1 MADDTAR
8 TTAIETDIVSRTADD
23 VDVEREELADAL
35 ELLDA
40 DLRGRHS
47 EFEEGSYVTLE
58 ERRAYAIDPDEWE
71 SLFEPYDL
79 EKSLEEAARRAHE
92 RQAEAL
98 FVASEGDAGAMA
110 DVSGVVIGIDTA
122 EQFD

>member
-8 TTAIETDIVSRTADD
+8 TTAIETDILSRTAEDSA
-23 VDVEREELADAL
+23 VSAEELADAL

-40 DLRGRHS
+40 DLKGRHS
-47 EFEEGSYVTLE
+47 EFEDGTYVTVQD
-58 ERRAYAIDPDEWE
+58 RRAYAVDPDEWE

-79 EKSLEEAARRAHE
+79 DEVVETAARRAHE

-98 FVASEGDAGAMA
+98 FVASEGDGESLS
-110 DVSGVVIGIDTA
+110 DSSGVVCGIDTA

>member
-1 MADDTAR
+1 MVDDTAR

>member
-8 TTAIETDIVSRTADD
+8 TTAIETDIVSRTAEDA
-23 VDVEREELADAL
+23 DVERKELADAL

-40 DLRGRHS
+40 ELKGRHS
-47 EFEEGSYVTLE
+47 EFEEGSYVTVE
-58 ERRAYAIDPDEWE
+58 ERRAYAVDPDEWE

-79 EKSLEEAARRAHE
+79 DESVEEAARRAHE

-98 FVASEGDAGAMA
+98 FVASEGDSSALEGS
-110 DVSGVVIGIDTA
+110 SGVVAGIDTA

>member
-23 VDVEREELADAL
+23 SGVPEEELADVL

-40 DLRGRHS
+40 DLKGRHS
-47 EFEEGSYVTLE
+47 EFEDGRYVTVE
-58 ERRAYAIDPDEWE
+58 ERRAYAIDPDAWE

-79 EKSLEEAARRAHE
+79 EESIENAARRAHE

-98 FVASEGDAGAMA
+98 FVASEGDS
-110 DVSGVVIGIDTA
+110 DVLDGTSGVVAGVDTA

>member
-47 EFEEGSYVTLE
+47 EFEEGSYVTLK

-98 FVASEGDAGAMA
+98 FVASEGDADAMA

>member
-98 FVASEGDAGAMA
+98 FVANEGDADAMA

>member
-8 TTAIETDIVSRTADD
+8 TTAIETDIVSRTAEDSGVSED
-23 VDVEREELADAL
+23 ELADAL

-40 DLRGRHS
+40 DLKGRHS
-47 EFEEGSYVTLE
+47 EFEEDTYVTVE
-58 ERRAYAIDPDEWE
+58 DRRAYAIDPDEWG

-79 EKSLEEAARRAHE
+79 DRSVEDAARRAHE

-98 FVASEGDAGAMA
+98 FVAGEGDSDALAGI
-110 DVSGVVIGIDTA
+110 SGVVCGIDTA
-122 EQFD
+122 EQYD

>member
-47 EFEEGSYVTLE
+47 EFEEGGYVTLE

>member
-8 TTAIETDIVSRTADD
+8 TTAIETDIVSRTAEDSGID
-23 VDVEREELADAL
+23 EEELADAL

-40 DLRGRHS
+40 DLKGRHS
-47 EFEEGSYVTLE
+47 EFEEGTYVTVE
-58 ERRAYAIDPDEWE
+58 ERRAYAIDPEAWE

-79 EKSLEEAARRAHE
+79 DESLEDATRRAHE

-98 FVASEGDAGAMA
+98 FVAGEGDSDSLGDA
-110 DVSGVVIGIDTA
+110 SGVVAGIDTA

>member
-1 MADDTAR
+1 MADDTVR
-8 TTAIETDIVSRTADD
+8 TTAIETDIVSRTAEDSD
-23 VDVEREELADAL
+23 VDREALADAL

-40 DLRGRHS
+40 DLKGRHS
-47 EFEEGSYVTLE
+47 EFEHDTYVTVE
-58 ERRAYAIDPDEWE
+58 ERRAYAVDPDEWE

-79 EKSLEEAARRAHE
+79 GDSLEDAARQAHE

-98 FVASEGDAGAMA
+98 FVASEGDSDSLGNA
-110 DVSGVVIGIDTA
+110 SGVVAGVDTA

>member
-8 TTAIETDIVSRTADD
+8 TTAIETDIVSRTAEDTG
-23 VDVEREELADAL
+23 VSREELADAL
-35 ELLDA
+35 EVLDA

-47 EFEEGSYVTLE
+47 GFEEGRYVTVE

-79 EKSLEEAARRAHE
+79 EKPLEEATRRAHD

-98 FVASEGDAGAMA
+98 FVASEGDAGAMDDA
-110 DVSGVVIGIDTA
+110 SGVVIGVDTA
-122 EQFD
+122 EQFE

>member
-98 FVASEGDAGAMA
+98 FVASEGDADAMA

>member
-1 MADDTAR
+1 MTDDTAR

>member
-1 MADDTAR
+1 MTDDTAR
-8 TTAIETDIVSRTADD
+8 TTAIETDIVARTAEDSG
-23 VDVEREELADAL
+23 VDEGELADAL

-47 EFEEGSYVTLE
+47 EFEQGEYVTVE
-58 ERRAYAIDPDEWE
+58 DRRAYAIDPEEWE
-71 SLFEPYDL
+71 SLFEPYDFDDAL
-79 EKSLEEAARRAHE
+79 ETAARRAHE

-98 FVASEGDAGAMA
+98 FVASSGDSDALAG
-110 DVSGVVIGIDTA
+110 SGVVCGIDTA

>member
-23 VDVEREELADAL
+23 GDVEREELADAL

>member
-110 DVSGVVIGIDTA
+110 DASGVVIGIDTA

>member
-23 VDVEREELADAL
+23 AGVEREELADAL

-40 DLRGRHS
+40 DLKGRHS
-47 EFEEGSYVTLE
+47 EFEGGRYVTVE
-58 ERRAYAIDPDEWE
+58 ERRAYAIDPGEWE

-79 EKSLEEAARRAHE
+79 EESIEEAARRAHE

-98 FVASEGDAGAMA
+98 FVASEGDSAALEGA
-110 DVSGVVIGIDTA
+110 SGVVAGIDTA

>member
-58 ERRAYAIDPDEWE
+58 ERRAYAIDPDKWE